1 MRTTRKTSVSA
12 TSRIEIIVMRN
23 NDLNW
28 WPLEGNLHC
37 IYFDG
42 NIFFHRIEGKEEL
55 YVLSWPGYQH
65 TEIIEIL
72 DNFSTNIGLDST
84 KVYACTL

>member
-1 MRTTRKTSVSA
+1 MRTIRKTSVSA

-42 NIFFHRIEGKEEL
+42 NIFFHRIEGNINIQRSLKF
-55 YVLSWPGYQH
+55 Q
-65 TEIIEIL
+65 IIFRPIL
-72 DNFSTNIGLDST
+72 
-84 KVYACTL
+84 V

>member
-42 NIFFHRIEGKEEL
+42 NIFFHRTEGKDEL
-55 YVLSWPGYQH
+55 
-65 TEIIEIL
+65 IM
-72 DNFSTNIGLDST
+72 
-84 KVYACTL
+84 

>member
-42 NIFFHRIEGKEEL
+42 NIFFHRIEGKKEL
-55 YVLSWPGYQH
+55 NIV
-65 TEIIEIL
+65 IITNGQAINIQRSLKFQIIFRPIL
-72 DNFSTNIGLDST
+72 
-84 KVYACTL
+84 V

>member
-1 MRTTRKTSVSA
+1 MLTSKLRMGKTASCVQHGKHLLSA

-28 WPLEGNLHC
+28 WPLEGNLHW

-42 NIFFHRIEGKEEL
+42 NIFFYAIEGKEKLNIVTMTNDL
-55 YVLSWPGYQH
+55 YYVNMFL
-65 TEIIEIL
+65 
-72 DNFSTNIGLDST
+72 
-84 KVYACTL
+84 

>member
-42 NIFFHRIEGKEEL
+42 NIFFHRIEGKEEF
-55 YVLSWPGYQH
+55 
-65 TEIIEIL
+65 L
-72 DNFSTNIGLDST
+72 DYRIHIM
-84 KVYACTL
+84 

>member
-42 NIFFHRIEGKEEL
+42 NIFFHRIEGKE

-65 TEIIEIL
+65 TEIIEIS

>member
-42 NIFFHRIEGKEEL
+42 NIFFHRIEGKEKL
-55 YVLSWPGYQH
+55 NIVTMTNNDYV
-65 TEIIEIL
+65 
-72 DNFSTNIGLDST
+72 NM
-84 KVYACTL
+84 V